1 MTLYT
6 TFKEHCEGDDDQIFC
21 TDCNK
26 DTLFDD
32 KVVLLLTFPF
42 AFQVIQLKWIYN
54 NKSNTITTSMKLL
67 KNV

>member
-6 TFKEHCEGDDDQIFC
+6 MFKEHCEGDDDQIFC

-42 AFQVIQLKWIYN
+42 AFQVIQLK
-54 NKSNTITTSMKLL
+54 
-67 KNV
+67 